1 MGSFRSLTD
10 ANRLNVQPARVR
22 IVKVPSAM
30 TLAEFN
36 RRYPSSIPIERLAL
50 LNGIAA
56 DGRLEAGSLAK
67 RVVK

>member
-1 MGSFRSLTD
+1 
-10 ANRLNVQPARVR
+10 
-22 IVKVPSAM
+22 M

-50 LNGIAA
+50 LNGVAA